1 MNINIPMNPC
11 FKEIDRSHKRYIV
24 MKGSAGSGKSVDTAQ
39 NYILRLMQD
48 KGRNLVCIRKSD
60 ITNRDSTYAELT
72 GAIYRMFGDKA
83 NRYWSIK
90 QSPLQLTCLAN
101 GNQIIFRGVNDE
113 KQREK
118 LKSITFQK
126 GKLTDVWI
134 EEATEITQADF
145 EIIDDRLRGELPP
158 GQFYQ
163 IRMTFNPV
171 NKNHWIKKVFFDI
184 PDSNVLTHHSTYLGN
199 RFIDNAYRQ
208 RMERRKL
215 VDPEGYQIYGLG
227 EWGEI
232 GGLILHNWE
241 VADIS
246 QNLNDYEK
254 SAVRANIWNSV
265 MPPIYRIISM
275 AGVFFILYFGGR
287 NVLGIGWTKWDVAA
301 FATFLACFT
310 KLSVKSS
317 SAAKL
322 FNAVHKAQV
331 SWKRIRPLMKL
342 VEEEEPCKVQQAGEL
357 QVSHVDF
364 VYPTG
369 GRILENV
376 SFTAKPG
383 QIIGIT
389 GPVAC
394 GKSTL
399 GKVFLCEYPYEGSI
413 RFKNQELGGLDDRE
427 RIGIIGYLGH
437 DPELFNDSIENN
449 ILMGED
455 EDIEKLLKM
464 VCFDKEVAQ
473 MEEGIHTHVGSG
485 GVRLSG
491 GQAQRLALARTL
503 CHKKPVLIL
512 DDPFSALDRRTEEQI
527 FANLK
532 NLTKDSIVL
541 LISHRLYLFPQMD
554 QVLWMENGRVTAG
567 THEELM
573 SKEPEYAAIYRAQE
587 GGEADEQK

>member
-1 MNINIPMNPC
+1 
-11 FKEIDRSHKRYIV
+11 

-90 QSPLQLTCLAN
+90 QSPLQLTYLAN

-215 VDPEGYQIYGLG
+215 VDPEGYKIYGLG
-227 EWGEI
+227 NWGEI

-246 QNLNDYEK
+246 QNLNDYDDIAIGQDFGFNHANAILLLGIKDDNIYILKEVYVFEK
-254 SAVRANIWNSV
+254 ETAEIIPLAQEAEIPTNKDMWCDSAEPDRIKTWKNAGYRAKGVDKGGANGSVKAQIDWLKGVVRKDKVIK
-265 MPPIYRIISM
+265 RIIRVHPSCVNTIKELQQWKWKKDEKTGEYLDEPVAFQDDAM
-275 AGVFFILYFGGR
+275 AALRY
-287 NVLGIGWTKWDVAA
+287 GIEKWR
-301 FATFLACFT
+301 
-310 KLSVKSS
+310 KR
-317 SAAKL
+317 
-322 FNAVHKAQV
+322 
-331 SWKRIRPLMKL
+331 KRIL
-342 VEEEEPCKVQQAGEL
+342 V
-357 QVSHVDF
+357 
-364 VYPTG
+364 
-369 GRILENV
+369 
-376 SFTAKPG
+376 
-383 QIIGIT
+383 
-389 GPVAC
+389 
-394 GKSTL
+394 
-399 GKVFLCEYPYEGSI
+399 
-413 RFKNQELGGLDDRE
+413 
-427 RIGIIGYLGH
+427 
-437 DPELFNDSIENN
+437 
-449 ILMGED
+449 
-455 EDIEKLLKM
+455 
-464 VCFDKEVAQ
+464 
-473 MEEGIHTHVGSG
+473 
-485 GVRLSG
+485 
-491 GQAQRLALARTL
+491 
-503 CHKKPVLIL
+503 
-512 DDPFSALDRRTEEQI
+512 
-527 FANLK
+527 
-532 NLTKDSIVL
+532 
-541 LISHRLYLFPQMD
+541 
-554 QVLWMENGRVTAG
+554 
-567 THEELM
+567 
-573 SKEPEYAAIYRAQE
+573 
-587 GGEADEQK
+587 